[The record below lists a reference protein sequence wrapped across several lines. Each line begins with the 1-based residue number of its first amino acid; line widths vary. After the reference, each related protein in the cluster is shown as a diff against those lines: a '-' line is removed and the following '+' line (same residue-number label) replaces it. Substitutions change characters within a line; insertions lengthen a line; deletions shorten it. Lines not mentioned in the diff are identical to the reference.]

1 MRTHKF
7 GWLAAGAALLLALSA
22 LPSFPTAA
30 QGSGRTFPET
40 GKTVSGKFLTYWD
53 THGGLAQQ
61 GFPISAEMQEKSAVD
76 GKTYTVQYFERAV
89 FEAHPENQPP
99 FDVLLSLLGNFV
111 YKANY
116 PNGAPNQTVS
126 TSNATKFTQT
136 GHSLGGKFRT
146 YWETHGGLA
155 QQGYPISDEFTE
167 ISDLNGKPYTV
178 QYFERAVFELHPE
191 NAGTPYEVLLSQ
203 LGTFQ
208 LRDNQSTAVATDT
221 VYSAGNCGYG
231 GLVKTIQAVDDAT
244 VKFTLCAPDPAFP
257 SKIAFSSNGIQSAK
271 HLKDTGGKP
280 LENPVGTG
288 AYMVKEWVRGDHITL
303 VPNPNYWGPAP
314 ALKTVVVKWNTQA
327 TARLNS
333 LKSGEAD
340 GIDNPDPHDFATIQN
355 DPTLKLYPRD
365 ALNVF
370 YVGMNNT
377 KGPLA
382 NEKVRQ
388 AVAMGLNRGSM
399 VDKYYPPGST
409 VADYFTPCAIPGGCE
424 GDKWY
429 SYDLTAAKA
438 LMASAGFPNG
448 FNIKLSFRNV
458 VRGYLPAP
466 DKVAQ
471 EVQSQLKALNI
482 TATIDQQESGTFL
495 DNAAKGNLEMF
506 LLGWG
511 ADYPDQ
517 TDFLDAHFGTG
528 ANDSFG
534 TKFPDITKVLAQA
547 ASIADQ
553 TARNKLYAQA
563 NNLIKQHVPM
573 VPVAHGGSA
582 SAYKAAVQGAFSSPL
597 GNEEFRVMS
606 EPGRDTFV
614 WVQNAEPLSLYCSD
628 ETDGESLRICEQIFD
643 PLLTYKIGGT
653 DVVTGLA
660 TSFTPN
666 TALNKWTV
674 KLRPGVKFSDGTPL
688 TAKDVVATYAVQWDA
703 KNPLHVGNT
712 GNFNYWTILFTAF
725 LNAPPP
731 KP

>member
-1 MRTHKF
+1 MPTSKF
-7 GWLAAGAALLLALSA
+7 RWLATGVAMMLVLTA
-22 LPSFPTAA
+22 LPSSLTAA
-30 QGSGRTFPET
+30 QGTSRTFPET
-40 GKTVSGKFLTYWD
+40 GKTVAGKFLTYWD

-61 GFPISAEMQEKSAVD
+61 GFPISAEMQEISPTD

-89 FEAHPENQPP
+89 FELHPENQAP
-99 FDVLLSLLGNFV
+99 FDVLLSLLGNFF

-116 PNGAPNQTVS
+116 PTGAPNQKVS
-126 TSNATKFTQT
+126 TDNAIKYAQT
-136 GHSLGGKFRT
+136 GHSLGGKFRA
-146 YWETHGGLA
+146 YWESHGGLA

-167 ISDLNGKPYTV
+167 ISDLNGQPYTV

-191 NAGTPYEVLLSQ
+191 NKAPFDILLSQ

-208 LRDNQSTAVATDT
+208 LRDNTSKAVASDT
-221 VYSAGNCGYG
+221 VYPSGNCAYG
-231 GLVKTIQAVDDAT
+231 GLMKTIEAVDDTT
-244 VKFTLCAPDPAFP
+244 VKFTLCSPDPAFP
-257 SKIAFSSNGIQSAK
+257 SKIAFSSLGIQSAA
-271 HLKDTGGKP
+271 HLKSTGGKP
-280 LENPVGTG
+280 LENPLGSG

-303 VPNPNYWGPAP
+303 VANPNYWGPAP
-314 ALKTVVVKWNTQA
+314 ALKTVVVKWNAQA

-340 GIDNPDPHDFATIQN
+340 GIDNPDPHDYATVKG
-355 DPTLKLYPRD
+355 DSSLKLYPRE

-377 KGPLA
+377 KGPLT

-388 AVAMGLNRGSM
+388 AIAIGLNRSAI
-399 VDKYYPPGST
+399 VQKFYPEGST

-424 GDKWY
+424 GTKWPAF
-429 SYDLTAAKA
+429 DLAAAKK
-438 LMASAGFPNG
+438 LMTDAGFANG

-471 EVQSQLKALNI
+471 EVQAQLKALNI
-482 TATIDQQESGTFL
+482 NATIDQEELGTFL
-495 DNAAKGNLEMF
+495 DNASKGNLEMF

-534 TKFPDITKVLAQA
+534 KKFDDITKALAQA
-547 ASIADQ
+547 ASVADQ
-553 TARNKLYAQA
+553 ASRNKIYAQA
-563 NNLIKQHVPM
+563 NNLILQHVPM

-582 SAYKAAVQGAFSSPL
+582 TAYKGSVAGAFSSPL

-606 EPGRDTFV
+606 QPGKDTFV
-614 WVQNAEPLSLYCSD
+614 WIQNGEPDSLYCGD
-628 ETDGESLRICEQIFD
+628 ETDGEALRVCEQVLD

-666 TALNKWTV
+666 TSLTKWTV
-674 KLRPGVKFSDGTPL
+674 KLKPGVKFSDNTPL
-688 TAKDVVATYAVQWDA
+688 TAKDVVATYAAQWDA
-703 KNPLHVGNT
+703 KNPLHT
-712 GNFNYWTILFTAF
+712 GNKGNFDYWTILFTKF
-725 LNAPPP
+725 LNAPPVTP
-731 KP
+731 